1 MSTDSSIKKIWRVVK
16 SVAASAIGV
25 QSNENRE
32 HDFQQKSP
40 LPYIVVGVVFVILFI
55 TSILL
60 VVNSL
65 VK

>member
-1 MSTDSSIKKIWRVVK
+1 MSTDSSVHKLWQVVK

-25 QSNENRE
+25 QSNKNRE

-40 LPYIVVGVVFVILFI
+40 IPYIVVGVVFVILFI
-55 TSILL
+55 MSILL

-65 VK
+65 LA

>member
-1 MSTDSSIKKIWRVVK
+1 MSSDSSINKLWRVVK

-25 QSNENRE
+25 QSNKNRE

-55 TSILL
+55 VSILL
-60 VVNSL
+60 VVSSL
-65 VK
+65 V